1 MLVSRSYPLLRH
13 FSTRPFFAQTQSRLP
28 RLPVPELDDTL
39 ARFMARVKPLVD
51 LDEYKET
58 ERLVDDLRM
67 NHTPLQDAL
76 VQFAKTQEGTYFGNW
91 WENEYLGPR
100 YPVMINVN
108 PFFLLERDNGARDQI
123 SRAGRLARAIA
134 AVQNAV
140 HKGEDGD
147 FTPDLENKTPLCM
160 SQYAKFLSS
169 ARVPG
174 KYIDHFVV
182 SPPSEHF
189 AVLCNGHLYRL
200 NVCRGG
206 KLVTES
212 EVLATLQKI
221 KQDAESRPPPE
232 VSIPTFTGADRTSW
246 WQARSS
252 LECLPANRETF
263 EMVDSAIGVLS
274 LASDLCN
281 DWDSLARALLHGN
294 GRSIWFDKPLSI
306 IVTADGEAGVNFEH
320 TPADGH
326 TVLRFVREAAQ
337 FLRGS
342 GVDPGPDANA
352 GQPQVLRSDFRM
364 PDDKAA
370 DLRSL
375 HRRCLGAIRDNMS
388 TLRLTSLLFKEF
400 GREDIKKAGFA
411 PDGFTQMAFQLSYH
425 RLYGTWVSCYESC
438 MTKQFLHGR
447 TEAIRS
453 TSTEAQ
459 DFVAAMLSGSSTKGS
474 KRAALERAIKAH
486 SQQAALCRNGLGV
499 DRHLYGLGKIATESG
514 LPIPALLQSPAYKAL
529 SSSVLST
536 SNVSDTSLSL
546 FGFGPVAPNGFGI
559 GYVQHADSMRF
570 CVSSFGRWTE
580 GLVEDLNLAL
590 REMIML

>member
-1 MLVSRSYPLLRH
+1 MSTRFSCSSETMEPEIRSRVLGDLLEPLLPCRTPFIKEKTGISLQTLRTRLH
-13 FSTRPFFAQTQSRLP
+13 YVCLSMQSSFPAPVCQGSTLITLWSP
-28 RLPVPELDDTL
+28 RLASTSRCYATDTCT
-39 ARFMARVKPLVD
+39 D
-51 LDEYKET
+51 LMFAAEESW
-58 ERLVDDLRM
+58 LR
-67 NHTPLQDAL
+67 
-76 VQFAKTQEGTYFGNW
+76 
-91 WENEYLGPR
+91 
-100 YPVMINVN
+100 
-108 PFFLLERDNGARDQI
+108 
-123 SRAGRLARAIA
+123 
-134 AVQNAV
+134 
-140 HKGEDGD
+140 
-147 FTPDLENKTPLCM
+147 
-160 SQYAKFLSS
+160 
-169 ARVPG
+169 
-174 KYIDHFVV
+174 
-182 SPPSEHF
+182 SPKC
-189 AVLCNGHLYRL
+189 LRRC
-200 NVCRGG
+200 
-206 KLVTES
+206 K
-212 EVLATLQKI
+212 KI